1 MFSKIRKITLAVAA
15 VAALGA
21 ATLITTTES
30 ADARGFGG
38 GGFSRGGGGGGGMRM
53 GGGGFRMHGG
63 GAMRVGIRGGGR
75 VIGHRGGFGGRHIG
89 HHRHGRGIH
98 ISHRRPHWGHCRWG
112 RCGIHIG
119 YRWRRPWVYPVAV
132 GAVAATTYAVAPAV
146 AAPAP
151 RCTCLTKEYTPDGL
165 VVFQDVCTK
174 EVASAP
180 IGNTQVQLPQPQAQV
195 QQ

>member
-1 MFSKIRKITLAVAA
+1 MFSKIANITLAVAA

-21 ATLITTTES
+21 ATLITSTGS

-38 GGFSRGGGGGGGMRM
+38 GGFSRGGGGGMHVQMRT
-53 GGGGFRMHGG
+53 GGG
-63 GAMRVGIRGGGR
+63 GIRGGGNFHVQR
-75 VIGHRGGFGGRHIG
+75 GFVGHRPGNFKIG
-89 HHRHGRGIH
+89 QRWPHYHPNWCRFNHWHG
-98 ISHRRPHWGHCRWG
+98 
-112 RCGIHIG
+112 CGIHV
-119 YRWRRPWVYPVAV
+119 RWHRPFIYGV
-132 GAVAATTYAVAPAV
+132 GAVAATSYAVAPTAAV

-151 RCTCLTKEYTPDGL
+151 TCTCLTKQYTPDNL

-180 IGNTQVQLPQPQAQV
+180 IGNTQVQIQAPQQGPV